1 MVSGVG
7 KHLENRLAAAAQ
19 AVRERARAAARA
31 EELRKLAEEV
41 AGEVAAAR
49 ARVAEEDRSLARLER
64 LTLTRVVATLRG
76 SRESRLALRRA
87 EADAARLHLAKVEA
101 ELAAIR
107 RDQEAIEVR
116 LRELDRAPADYAA
129 VLTEKEQQIR
139 ASGGAGAA
147 RLRELAEERAAVTEE
162 LREIEQADQAALAAD
177 QALARV
183 REAVSSAKK
192 WSAYD
197 TYFAGGVFSGM
208 IKHKRLDRA
217 ADAAA
222 EADRCLARLHA
233 ELADLGD
240 PPAVAPHLV
249 WDQKQKLIDI
259 WVDRVMDDWAVHD
272 QIKRARQRV
281 AEVAAEV
288 ERVRADL
295 RQRTEAARQRLD
307 RLEAERRDLLDVTRP
322 PTSG

>member
-31 EELRKLAEEV
+31 EELRRLAEEV

-87 EADAARLHLAKVEA
+87 EADAARRHLAKVEA
-101 ELAAIR
+101 ELAARR

-147 RLRELAEERAAVTEE
+147 RLRELAEERAA
-162 LREIEQADQAALAAD
+162 
-177 QALARV
+177 
-183 REAVSSAKK
+183 
-192 WSAYD
+192 
-197 TYFAGGVFSGM
+197 
-208 IKHKRLDRA
+208 
-217 ADAAA
+217 
-222 EADRCLARLHA
+222 
-233 ELADLGD
+233 
-240 PPAVAPHLV
+240 
-249 WDQKQKLIDI
+249 
-259 WVDRVMDDWAVHD
+259 
-272 QIKRARQRV
+272 
-281 AEVAAEV
+281 
-288 ERVRADL
+288 
-295 RQRTEAARQRLD
+295 
-307 RLEAERRDLLDVTRP
+307 
-322 PTSG
+322 